1 MELHMVRV
9 WGTEEQLR
17 DLNVVAM
24 NRAYMMHGEKFDKV
38 LSGRFELILGELYI
52 DYRIGDEALAK
63 FIKEKAE
70 KAGCRV
76 SWPNV

>member
-1 MELHMVRV
+1 
-9 WGTEEQLR
+9 
-17 DLNVVAM
+17 
-24 NRAYMMHGEKFDKV
+24 MMHGEKFDKV